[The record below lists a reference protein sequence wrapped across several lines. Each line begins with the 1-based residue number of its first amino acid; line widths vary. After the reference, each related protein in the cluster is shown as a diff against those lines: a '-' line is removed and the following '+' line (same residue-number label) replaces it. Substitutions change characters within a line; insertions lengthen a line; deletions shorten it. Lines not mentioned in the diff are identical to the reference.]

1 MNGCSR
7 FFASFAARLA
17 GMDSPGNLAYALLSR
32 RGADTAGREMPQ
44 KSRWESRYTEKSI
57 VYGREACGG
66 AWPVWIR
73 PGIRPMPF
81 CPGGERIPP
90 TGACRRKADG
100 KADIPRRII
109 VYGREA
115 CGGAWPAWIATE
127 NTRVGKSTA
136 LLYSSAVL
144 LCPNTKGKKL
154 KKTSLFPG
162 NGRILIQ
169 LIGCRPAPPERSRTR
184 TVSSDA
190 DIPSWK
196 NGAL

>member
-1 MNGCSR
+1 MGAPV
-7 FFASFAARLA
+7 FLHP
-17 GMDSPGNLAYALLSR
+17 SP
-32 RGADTAGREMPQ
+32 P
-44 KSRWESRYTEKSI
+44 
-57 VYGREACGG
+57 
-66 AWPVWIR
+66 AWPAWIR
-73 PGIRPMPF
+73 PGIRPTPF
-81 CPGGERIPP
+81 CPGGEWIPP
-90 TGACRRKADG
+90 AGKCRRKADG

-115 CGGAWPAWIATE
+115 CGGACPVWIRPGIWPMPFCPLWGVDTADREKPQKSRWESRYTEKSIVYGREACGGACPAWIATE
-127 NTRVGKSTA
+127 NTREGKSTA